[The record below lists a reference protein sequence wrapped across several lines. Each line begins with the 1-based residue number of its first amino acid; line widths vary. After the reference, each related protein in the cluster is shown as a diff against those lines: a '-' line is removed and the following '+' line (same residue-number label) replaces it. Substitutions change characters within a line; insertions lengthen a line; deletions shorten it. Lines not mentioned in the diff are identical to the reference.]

1 MARISTYTLDQP
13 TLADTVM
20 GTKMP
25 TTSTGSMATRQFTVG
40 SIVGLVNLANVGLNF
55 KWNVQDPLYRVDTTH
70 IGVGGSYTKL
80 RVDFENLTLEEGSTY
95 ALLIERNK
103 RPGLRNTSAAGKS
116 YRTGGY
122 KAQSLVEEIEGPYA
136 GRLSEIPITAVTGQ
150 LFDFKFDLFFR
161 AAGSPEGFPTPAGYT
176 PKRQLSADTGN
187 VVKVLPIAFKVRKTT
202 GGVSV
207 TSAILGELTLVG
219 IVQSDG
225 PNVEP
230 GKITFKHR

>member
-25 TTSTGSMATRQFTVG
+25 TTSTGSMTTRQFTVG

-55 KWNVQDPLYRVDTTH
+55 KWNAQDPLYRVDTTH
-70 IGVGGSYTKL
+70 IGAGGTYSKL

-161 AAGSPEGFPTPAGYT
+161 GPSGFPTPAGYSLKDQRYT
-176 PKRQLSADTGN
+176 TGN
-187 VVKVLPIAFKVRKTT
+187 IMKILPIAFRIRKTT
-202 GGVSV
+202 NGVSV
-207 TSAILGELTLVG
+207 TSSILGELTLVG
-219 IVQSDG
+219 LAPFEG
-225 PNVEP
+225 PDPLP
-230 GKITFKHR
+230 GRISFKHR